1 MDNDQ
6 AVSSS
11 LSSTIVLDLW
21 TDRIVAEYTGR
32 NSFADDNFEIVRL
45 LCLFYN
51 AKCLYEAH
59 PYSQKVYTPNGIKLW
74 RDITIG
80 SKLFSPTKGV
90 VTVTDIPIDTKMEIY
105 KITLID
111 GRTVEASSD
120 HIWAVYV
127 GTSRQLSNLT
137 TKQLLEMG
145 LKNKY
150 NQNKFFIPE
159 NNGVE
164 YPDTDLLIDPYTMG
178 IILSEGS
185 IRGSHC
191 TKNNIQISSS
201 YEDMQY
207 YLNYIPYEIKHL
219 GKSGTSWN
227 VRIPNCKKIMQTYNL
242 YGTNSHS
249 KFIPENYLYSSR
261 SQRLELL
268 KGLMDGD
275 GCSLPHR
282 ASIYITCSKKLAED
296 ILLLI
301 RSLGMK
307 AWLQTSRSNVYRIAI
322 ATQHKIF
329 KLPRKLEK
337 QHLYSPNIKGSK
349 SSALLYKTAIE
360 SIEFSHIEYGK
371 CVTVNSEDGLY
382 MIGDYIT
389 THNCNKKGLY
399 AYLAKMSS
407 THLLADTP
415 EYLRDK
421 QLIKYSAFGSNQK
434 GVNATAAVNNYANG
448 LIRDWLLKPTTI
460 ISKTD
465 EGEKEVTTN
474 NLFTLR
480 NRALI
485 EELIA
490 FNPEINVDR
499 VRALGI
505 LMLYREEKMIL
516 YQGDPKSKERIG
528 EYEYLENDPY
538 FVNNYDAKFLKE
550 KINSLNN

>member
-51 AKCLYEAH
+51 ARCLYE
-59 PYSQKVYTPNGIKLW
+59 
-74 RDITIG
+74 
-80 SKLFSPTKGV
+80 
-90 VTVTDIPIDTKMEIY
+90 
-105 KITLID
+105 
-111 GRTVEASSD
+111 
-120 HIWAVYV
+120 
-127 GTSRQLSNLT
+127 SN
-137 TKQLLEMG
+137 
-145 LKNKY
+145 
-150 NQNKFFIPE
+150 
-159 NNGVE
+159 
-164 YPDTDLLIDPYTMG
+164 
-178 IILSEGS
+178 
-185 IRGSHC
+185 R
-191 TKNNIQISSS
+191 
-201 YEDMQY
+201 
-207 YLNYIPYEIKHL
+207 
-219 GKSGTSWN
+219 
-227 VRIPNCKKIMQTYNL
+227 
-242 YGTNSHS
+242 
-249 KFIPENYLYSSR
+249 
-261 SQRLELL
+261 
-268 KGLMDGD
+268 
-275 GCSLPHR
+275 
-282 ASIYITCSKKLAED
+282 
-296 ILLLI
+296 
-301 RSLGMK
+301 
-307 AWLQTSRSNVYRIAI
+307 
-322 ATQHKIF
+322 
-329 KLPRKLEK
+329 
-337 QHLYSPNIKGSK
+337 
-349 SSALLYKTAIE
+349 
-360 SIEFSHIEYGK
+360 
-371 CVTVNSEDGLY
+371 
-382 MIGDYIT
+382 
-389 THNCNKKGLY
+389 KGLY

-421 QLIKYSAFGSNQK
+421 QLIKYSSFGSNQK